1 MPLRVMTY
9 NILEGG
15 IGREKVIQELIQTVK
30 PHLLVLQEVTDVSLL
45 KALSEALQMRWF
57 LGIGN
62 KKTKTAL
69 LSQLPV
75 VSFASD
81 DSFPIWHNLIEAE
94 VRYQTNKSLFLIG
107 VHLIP
112 HLWLGFEWWRYWEIR
127 SILARAKKRA
137 GQPLLI
143 AGDFNAIAPGDQV
156 RIQSAPASIKAM
168 LFLQSN
174 HVFRFAIQ
182 ALLSAG
188 YTDVFGLLHRN
199 ETGFTYP
206 TSRPSTRFDYL
217 FINPVLQAY
226 LKDCWAVRE
235 PDMVNK
241 ASDHYPVVAEFDLDI
256 QN

>member
-15 IGREKVIQELIQTVK
+15 IGRERVIQEVIQTVK
-30 PHLLVLQEVTDVSLL
+30 PHLLLLQEVTDVSFL
-45 KALSEALQMRWF
+45 KELAESFQMQWF
-57 LGIGN
+57 LGAGN
-62 KKTKTAL
+62 QKTRVAL

-75 VSFASD
+75 VRFLSD
-81 DSFPIWHNLIEAE
+81 HSFPIWQNVIESE
-94 VRYQTNKSLFLIG
+94 VRYQTHQSFFLLG

-112 HLWLGFEWWRYWEIR
+112 HLWLGFELWRYWEIR
-127 SILARAKKRA
+127 SLLARAKKLV

-143 AGDFNAIAPGDQV
+143 AGDFNAIAPGDEL

-168 LFLQSN
+168 LLLQGN
-174 HVFRFAIQ
+174 HIFRFAIQ

-188 YTDVFGLLHRN
+188 LIDAFRFHHRN

-206 TSRPSTRFDYL
+206 TSMPSTRFDYL
-217 FINPVLQAY
+217 FINPMMQAY
-226 LKDCWAVRE
+226 LKDCWAVRK
-235 PDMVNK
+235 PGSVSR

>member
-15 IGREKVIQELIQTVK
+15 IGRERVIQEVIQTVK

-45 KALSEALQMRWF
+45 KELAESFQMQWF
-57 LGIGN
+57 LGAAN
-62 KKTKTAL
+62 QKTRVAL

-81 DSFPIWHNLIEAE
+81 HSFPIWQNVIKSE
-94 VRYQTNKSLFLIG
+94 VCYQTNPSFFLLG

-112 HLWLGFEWWRYWEIR
+112 HLWLGFELWRYWEIR
-127 SILARAKKRA
+127 AILARAKKLV

-143 AGDFNAIAPGDQV
+143 AGDFNAIAPGDEV
-156 RIQSAPASIKAM
+156 RIKSTPASIKAM
-168 LFLQSN
+168 LLLQGN
-174 HVFRFAIQ
+174 HIFRFAIQ

-188 YTDVFGLLHRN
+188 LIDAFRFRHRN

-206 TSRPSTRFDYL
+206 TSMPSTRFDYL
-217 FINPVLQAY
+217 FINPRMQAY
-226 LKDCWAVRE
+226 LKDCWTVRE
-235 PDMVNK
+235 PDIVDN